1 MAILYSPTKFAF
13 FTEGDPVT
21 EPEHQDSCDINK
33 MMRNALKGLQVRG
46 GPNPVYGEDDLTMD
60 AVSFHIQ
67 KQNLEKELNEI
78 AEKHEFDPK
87 ELDLIP
93 KKVRDKYKF
102 KIKNELNDKKTEIP
116 KVPETPETAK
126 TPST

>member
-1 MAILYSPTKFAF
+1 MAILYTPTKNAF
-13 FTEGDPVT
+13 FTEGDTLT
-21 EPEHQDSCDINK
+21 EAEHADSCDINK

-46 GPNPVYGEDDLTMD
+46 GSPPAYGEDDLTMD

-67 KQNLEKELNEI
+67 KQKLEKELEEI
-78 AEKHEFDPK
+78 AAKHEFETK

-102 KIKNELNDKKTEIP
+102 KTKNELNEQKTELP
-116 KVPETPETAK
+116 KVPETPK
-126 TPST
+126 TPTT

>member
-1 MAILYSPTKFAF
+1 MAIQYTPTQHAF
-13 FTEGDPVT
+13 YTVGDPLT
-21 EPEHQDSCDINK
+21 EAEHADSCDINK
-33 MMRNALKGLQVRG
+33 MMHNALKGLQVRG
-46 GPNPVYGEDDLTMD
+46 GSPPAYGEDDLTMD

-67 KQNLEKELNEI
+67 KQKLEKGLEEI
-78 AEKHEFDPK
+78 AAKHEFETK

-102 KIKNELNDKKTEIP
+102 KTKNELNEQKTELPI
-116 KVPETPETAK
+116 VPETPQTPK